1 MLTDLNKEREQAF
14 IAGLTTALVDGSISY
29 PYVLLKYYHLLDISD
44 AEAMLIMH
52 MIAFREREDKAFP
65 TIEELQSRMASDA
78 DEVVKMLQRLMKLK
92 LIDIE
97 ESFDPASG
105 LHVERYTLNPLY
117 MNLAHIVGKKES
129 GADWELPE
137 PSVAKLSSKPLA
149 TGNDEMNLASPAPT
163 PAPATEEGNLFSIFE
178 QEFGRPLSPM
188 EVDMINGWL
197 DQDQYPEAL
206 ILAALKEAVFSGKKI
221 FRYVDRIL
229 LDWHRNQVH
238 TVEQAREYSQK
249 FRGLR

>member
-1 MLTDLNKEREQAF
+1 MTDYHKEREQAF
-14 IAGLTTALVDGSISY
+14 TAGLTTALVDGSVSY
-29 PYVLLKYYHLLDISD
+29 PYVLLKYYHLLEITD

-52 MIAFREREDKAFP
+52 MIAFREREEKAFP
-65 TIEELQSRMASDA
+65 TIEELQNRMASDA
-78 DEVVKMLQRLMKLK
+78 NAVVKMLQRLMKLK

-97 ESFDPASG
+97 EAFDPASG
-105 LHVERYTLNPLY
+105 LQVERYTLNPLY
-117 MNLAHIVGKKES
+117 MNLAHIVSKKES
-129 GADWELPE
+129 GAEWESAD
-137 PSVAKLSSKPLA
+137 PSLTSLSAMPLA
-149 TGNDEMNLASPAPT
+149 GGKSGSN
-163 PAPATEEGNLFSIFE
+163 PATKSTSAEGNLFSIFE

-197 DQDQYPEAL
+197 DQDQYSEAL

-249 FRGLR
+249 FRGIR